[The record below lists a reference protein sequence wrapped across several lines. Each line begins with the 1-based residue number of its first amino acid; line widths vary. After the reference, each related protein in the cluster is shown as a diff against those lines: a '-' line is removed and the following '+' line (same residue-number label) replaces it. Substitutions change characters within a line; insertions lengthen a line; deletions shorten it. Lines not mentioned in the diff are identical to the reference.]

1 MLPEQGETPCK
12 LAIKKPISFPNASAD
27 PAKSNKGKN
36 EERQKEREIGGER
49 ERQKSLSM
57 PVQFSDSSS

>member
-1 MLPEQGETPCK
+1 MLSEQGETPCK

-27 PAKSNKGKN
+27 PAKSDKGKTR
-36 EERQKEREIGGER
+36 EGRRRERDRRR
-49 ERQKSLSM
+49 ERQKPLSM